1 MLFLE
6 CDFQMIPSPLED
18 DWNRKLSGSFLLEL
32 ELIGFEIEIG
42 LCNCESEKIFWSS
55 EEFSVLDTADI
66 HPSTNRKV
74 STIKLLRIFSA
85 QLWIVSF

>member
-32 ELIGFEIEIG
+32 KLIGFEIEIG
-42 LCNCESEKIFWSS
+42 LCNCESGT
-55 EEFSVLDTADI
+55 VD
-66 HPSTNRKV
+66 
-74 STIKLLRIFSA
+74 LRIYSDQVKRSLFLTLQTFIHQQTEKYQQS
-85 QLWIVSF
+85 SY